1 MLRVSSF
8 DGSLFCRKDRFYL
21 RINHKRKGIFIM
33 WTLHFR
39 QSPAIFPRFSPLAFG
54 TAPTPLHPAHSF
66 HHAPSSLVMKLR
78 RKRELVG
85 HFLRFPPR
93 VLTPT
98 RALRAHQSVF
108 VFRLHPFTDMS
119 ESPHLHSIR
128 GEDFYSRTFT
138 LRALPCFP
146 LGSDRSAKQ
155 PTGEGKVKVRNP
167 KSSPLINSLT
177 ANCVT
182 WVKA

>member
-1 MLRVSSF
+1 MVVYSAAKIGFISELTTRERAFLSCGLYIFANRPRSFRVSRRLHSEQRRHH
-8 DGSLFCRKDRFYL
+8 STL
-21 RINHKRKGIFIM
+21 RTVF
-33 WTLHFR
+33 T
-39 QSPAIFPRFSPLAFG
+39 
-54 TAPTPLHPAHSF
+54 TTP
-66 HHAPSSLVMKLR
+66 SLVMKLR

-98 RALRAHQSVF
+98 RALCAHQSVF
-108 VFRLHPFTDMS
+108 VFRLHPFTDTS
-119 ESPHLHSIR
+119 EFPHPHSIR

-155 PTGEGKVKVRNP
+155 PTGEGKVKVRSP
-167 KSSPLINSLT
+167 KSSPLISSFT

>member
-1 MLRVSSF
+1 MVVYSAAKIGFISELTTRGRAFLSCGLYIFADRPRSFRVSRRLHSEQRRHH
-8 DGSLFCRKDRFYL
+8 STL
-21 RINHKRKGIFIM
+21 RTVF
-33 WTLHFR
+33 T
-39 QSPAIFPRFSPLAFG
+39 
-54 TAPTPLHPAHSF
+54 TTP
-66 HHAPSSLVMKLR
+66 SLVMKLR

-85 HFLRFPPR
+85 HFLRFPSR

-98 RALRAHQSVF
+98 RALRAHQSVS
-108 VFRLHPFTDMS
+108 VFRLHLFTDMS
-119 ESPHLHSIR
+119 ESPHPHSIR

-155 PTGEGKVKVRNP
+155 PTGEGKVKVRSP
-167 KSSPLINSLT
+167 KPSPLIDSLT

>member
-1 MLRVSSF
+1 MDS
-8 DGSLFCRKDRFYL
+8 
-21 RINHKRKGIFIM
+21 
-33 WTLHFR
+33 T
-39 QSPAIFPRFSPLAFG
+39 FSPIARDLSVFLAACIRNS
-54 TAPTPLHPAHSF
+54 TSPLRTVF
-66 HHAPSSLVMKLR
+66 TTTPSSLVMKLR

-98 RALRAHQSVF
+98 REIRAHQSVS

-119 ESPHLHSIR
+119 ESPHPHLIR

-155 PTGEGKVKVRNP
+155 PTDEGKGKVRSP
-167 KSSPLINSLT
+167 KPSPLIDSLT
-177 ANCVT
+177 ANCAT

>member
-1 MLRVSSF
+1 MVVYSAAKIGFISELTTRERAFLSCGLYIFANRPRSFRVSRRLHSEQHRHH
-8 DGSLFCRKDRFYL
+8 STL
-21 RINHKRKGIFIM
+21 RTVFTT
-33 WTLHFR
+33 TL
-39 QSPAIFPRFSPLAFG
+39 
-54 TAPTPLHPAHSF
+54 
-66 HHAPSSLVMKLR
+66 SLVMKLR

-119 ESPHLHSIR
+119 ESPHSHPIR

-146 LGSDRSAKQ
+146 LGGDRSAKQ
-155 PTGEGKVKVRNP
+155 PTGEGKVKVRSP
-167 KSSPLINSLT
+167 KPSPLIDSLT

>member
-1 MLRVSSF
+1 MVVYSAAKIGFISELTTRERAFLSCGLYIFANRPRSFRVSRRLHSEQRRHH
-8 DGSLFCRKDRFYL
+8 STL
-21 RINHKRKGIFIM
+21 RTVF
-33 WTLHFR
+33 T
-39 QSPAIFPRFSPLAFG
+39 
-54 TAPTPLHPAHSF
+54 TTP
-66 HHAPSSLVMKLR
+66 SLVMKLR

-108 VFRLHPFTDMS
+108 VFRLHPFTDTS
-119 ESPHLHSIR
+119 EIPHSHSIR

-167 KSSPLINSLT
+167 KSSPLISSLT

>member
-1 MLRVSSF
+1 MVVYSAAKIGFISELTTRERAFLSCGLYIFANRPRSFRVSRRLYSEQRRHH
-8 DGSLFCRKDRFYL
+8 STL
-21 RINHKRKGIFIM
+21 RTVF
-33 WTLHFR
+33 T
-39 QSPAIFPRFSPLAFG
+39 
-54 TAPTPLHPAHSF
+54 TTP
-66 HHAPSSLVMKLR
+66 SLVMKLR

-108 VFRLHPFTDMS
+108 VFRLHPFTDIS
-119 ESPHLHSIR
+119 KSPHSHPIR

-138 LRALPCFP
+138 LLALPCFP

-155 PTGEGKVKVRNP
+155 STGEGKVKVRNP
-167 KSSPLINSLT
+167 KSSPLIDSLT
-177 ANCVT
+177 TNCVT
-182 WVKA
+182 WVKV

>member
-1 MLRVSSF
+1 MVVYSAAKIGFISELTTRERAFLSCGLYIFANRPRSFRVSRRLHSEQRRHH
-8 DGSLFCRKDRFYL
+8 STL
-21 RINHKRKGIFIM
+21 RTVF
-33 WTLHFR
+33 T
-39 QSPAIFPRFSPLAFG
+39 
-54 TAPTPLHPAHSF
+54 TTP
-66 HHAPSSLVMKLR
+66 SLVMKLR

-98 RALRAHQSVF
+98 RALRAHQSVS

-119 ESPHLHSIR
+119 ESPHSHSIR
-128 GEDFYSRTFT
+128 SEDFYSRTFT

-146 LGSDRSAKQ
+146 LVTDRSAKQ
-155 PTGEGKVKVRNP
+155 PTGEGKVKVRSP
-167 KSSPLINSLT
+167 KPSPLIDSLT
-177 ANCVT
+177 ANCAT

>member
-1 MLRVSSF
+1 MVVYSAAKIGFISELTTRERAFLSCGLYIFANRPRSFRVSRRLHSEQRRHH
-8 DGSLFCRKDRFYL
+8 STL
-21 RINHKRKGIFIM
+21 RTVF
-33 WTLHFR
+33 T
-39 QSPAIFPRFSPLAFG
+39 
-54 TAPTPLHPAHSF
+54 TTPT
-66 HHAPSSLVMKLR
+66 LVMKLR

-98 RALRAHQSVF
+98 RAIRAHQSVS
-108 VFRLHPFTDMS
+108 VFRLHPFTDMP
-119 ESPHLHSIR
+119 ESLHLHSIR

-167 KSSPLINSLT
+167 KPSPLIDSLT

>member
-1 MLRVSSF
+1 MVVYSAAKIGFISELTTRGRAFLSCGLYIFADRPRSFRVSRRLHSEQRRHH
-8 DGSLFCRKDRFYL
+8 STL
-21 RINHKRKGIFIM
+21 RTVF
-33 WTLHFR
+33 T
-39 QSPAIFPRFSPLAFG
+39 
-54 TAPTPLHPAHSF
+54 TTP
-66 HHAPSSLVMKLR
+66 SLVMKLR

-85 HFLRFPPR
+85 HFLRFPSR

-119 ESPHLHSIR
+119 ESPHPHSIR

-146 LGSDRSAKQ
+146 IGSDRSAKQ
-155 PTGEGKVKVRNP
+155 PTGEGKVKVRSP
-167 KSSPLINSLT
+167 KPSPLIDSLT
-177 ANCVT
+177 ANCAT

>member
-1 MLRVSSF
+1 MVVYSAAKIGFISELTTRERAFLSCGLYIFADRPRSFRVSRRLHSEQRRHH
-8 DGSLFCRKDRFYL
+8 STL
-21 RINHKRKGIFIM
+21 RTVF
-33 WTLHFR
+33 T
-39 QSPAIFPRFSPLAFG
+39 
-54 TAPTPLHPAHSF
+54 TTP
-66 HHAPSSLVMKLR
+66 SLVMKLR

-85 HFLRFPPR
+85 HFLRFPSR

-119 ESPHLHSIR
+119 ESPHPHSIR

-155 PTGEGKVKVRNP
+155 PTGEGKVKVRSP
-167 KSSPLINSLT
+167 KPSPLIDSLT

>member
-1 MLRVSSF
+1 MVVYSAAKIGFISELTTRERAFLSCGLYIFANRPRSFRVSRRLHSEQRRHH
-8 DGSLFCRKDRFYL
+8 STL
-21 RINHKRKGIFIM
+21 RTVF
-33 WTLHFR
+33 T
-39 QSPAIFPRFSPLAFG
+39 
-54 TAPTPLHPAHSF
+54 TTP
-66 HHAPSSLVMKLR
+66 SLVMKLR

-85 HFLRFPPR
+85 HFLRFPSR

-108 VFRLHPFTDMS
+108 VFRLHPFTDTS
-119 ESPHLHSIR
+119 EFPHPHSIR

-155 PTGEGKVKVRNP
+155 PTGEGKVKVRSP
-167 KSSPLINSLT
+167 KSSPLISSFT

>member
-1 MLRVSSF
+1 MDS
-8 DGSLFCRKDRFYL
+8 
-21 RINHKRKGIFIM
+21 
-33 WTLHFR
+33 T
-39 QSPAIFPRFSPLAFG
+39 FSPIARDLSAFLAACIRDS
-54 TAPTPLHPAHSF
+54 TDTTPPCAQFSPR
-66 HHAPSSLVMKLR
+66 PSSLVMQLR

-98 RALRAHQSVF
+98 RALRAHQSVS

-119 ESPHLHSIR
+119 ESPHPHLIR
-128 GEDFYSRTFT
+128 SEDFYSRTFT
-138 LRALPCFP
+138 LRTLPGFP

-167 KSSPLINSLT
+167 KSSPLISSLT

>member
-1 MLRVSSF
+1 MVVYSAAKIGFISELTTRERAFLSCGLYIFANRPRSFRVSRRLHSEQHRHH
-8 DGSLFCRKDRFYL
+8 STL
-21 RINHKRKGIFIM
+21 RTVF
-33 WTLHFR
+33 T
-39 QSPAIFPRFSPLAFG
+39 
-54 TAPTPLHPAHSF
+54 TTP
-66 HHAPSSLVMKLR
+66 SLVMKLR

-108 VFRLHPFTDMS
+108 VFRLHPFTDTS
-119 ESPHLHSIR
+119 EFPHPHSIR

-146 LGSDRSAKQ
+146 LGGDRSAKQ
-155 PTGEGKVKVRNP
+155 PTGEGKVKVRSP
-167 KSSPLINSLT
+167 KSSPLISSLT

>member
-1 MLRVSSF
+1 MVVYSAAKIGFISELTTRERAFLSCGLYIFANRPRSFRTSRRLHSGQHRHHSTLRTVF
-8 DGSLFCRKDRFYL
+8 
-21 RINHKRKGIFIM
+21 
-33 WTLHFR
+33 T
-39 QSPAIFPRFSPLAFG
+39 
-54 TAPTPLHPAHSF
+54 TTP
-66 HHAPSSLVMKLR
+66 SLVMKLR

-93 VLTPT
+93 VLTHT

-108 VFRLHPFTDMS
+108 VFRLHPFTDTS
-119 ESPHLHSIR
+119 EFPHPHSIR

-155 PTGEGKVKVRNP
+155 PTGEGKVKVRSP
-167 KSSPLINSLT
+167 KSSPLISSFT

>member
-1 MLRVSSF
+1 MDS
-8 DGSLFCRKDRFYL
+8 
-21 RINHKRKGIFIM
+21 
-33 WTLHFR
+33 T
-39 QSPAIFPRFSPLAFG
+39 FSPIARDLSAFLAACIRASAD
-54 TAPTPLHPAHSF
+54 TAPPCAQFSPR
-66 HHAPSSLVMKLR
+66 PSSLVMKLR

-98 RALRAHQSVF
+98 RAIRAHQSVF
-108 VFRLHPFTDMS
+108 VFRLHPFTDTS
-119 ESPHLHSIR
+119 ESPHPHLIR

-167 KSSPLINSLT
+167 KSSPLIGSLT

>member
-1 MLRVSSF
+1 MVVYSAAKIGFISELTTRGRAFLSCGLYIFADRPRSFRVSRRLHSEQRRHH
-8 DGSLFCRKDRFYL
+8 STL
-21 RINHKRKGIFIM
+21 RTVF
-33 WTLHFR
+33 T
-39 QSPAIFPRFSPLAFG
+39 
-54 TAPTPLHPAHSF
+54 TTP
-66 HHAPSSLVMKLR
+66 SLVMKLR

-85 HFLRFPPR
+85 HFLRFPSR

-119 ESPHLHSIR
+119 ESPHPHSIR

-155 PTGEGKVKVRNP
+155 PTGEGMVKVRTP
-167 KSSPLINSLT
+167 KSSPLIDSLT

-182 WVKA
+182 WVKV